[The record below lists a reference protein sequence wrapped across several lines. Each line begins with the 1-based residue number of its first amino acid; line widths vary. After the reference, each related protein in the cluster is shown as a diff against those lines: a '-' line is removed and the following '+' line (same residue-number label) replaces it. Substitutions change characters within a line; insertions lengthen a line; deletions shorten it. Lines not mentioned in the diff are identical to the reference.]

1 MKRKEKLVSQINCD
15 NCGAPLQPKWGEQ
28 VHTCPFCKSVQHL
41 AIDWKDAN
49 AEKGT
54 SFSVAQSGTVSS
66 SDTKGAPKPQGKDPL
81 SIVMKVLFFIV
92 FFIILSLILY
102 TALRMFGLGPFQG
115 GFPRF

>member
-15 NCGAPLQPKWGEQ
+15 NCGAPLQPKWGGEQ

-49 AEKGT
+49 AERGM
-54 SFSVAQSGTVSS
+54 SFSVMQGGTVSS
-66 SDTKGAPKPQGKDPL
+66 SDTKGAPKPQGKEHL

-92 FFIILSLILY
+92 FFHYPVANLIHS
-102 TALRMFGLGPFQG
+102 A
-115 GFPRF
+115 